1 MKEHDMKNLE
11 HGLPAAI
18 RMTAAAFFIAAAVGT
33 AAPLPGG
40 PPPATVLDHYLALP
54 ADFFSCELP
63 VPATREQRMKWI
75 VRKNVP
81 NGYILSRSEGNPMEV
96 ALFTDAAEGRS
107 VVGVNITCGDGCMCS
122 RLAFLEK
129 KDGGWKDVTEEMI
142 PFRDIESALAGK
154 EGYQYVLPEFGTAIK
169 IVEAGSGKVLLELA
183 WKNGRFSVVK

>member
-1 MKEHDMKNLE
+1 MKNLE
-11 HGLPAAI
+11 QRLPAAI
-18 RMTAAAFFIAAAVGT
+18 RMTAAAFIISAAVGI

-63 VPATREQRMKWI
+63 TPATREQRMKWI
-75 VRKNVP
+75 ARKNVP

-122 RLAFLEK
+122 RLAFLERK
-129 KDGGWKDVTEEMI
+129 AGGGWKDVTEEMI
-142 PFRDIESALAGK
+142 PFRDIE
-154 EGYQYVLPEFGTAIK
+154 
-169 IVEAGSGKVLLELA
+169 
-183 WKNGRFSVVK
+183 